1 MSGYVGSPYVKGSS
15 TSKAAAESVQSS
27 ASSLRLW
34 IRLYIERQEGRGA
47 TCDEIEVALG
57 LRHQTA
63 SARIRELVQKGN
75 LMDSGKIRVTR
86 ARRNAVVWVVNTRP
100 DMPETGR
107 MEAFKKAIG
116 FRFLARFAEWSKK
129 EELDID
135 ALLSSYL
142 EENGGSE
149 LDLETIQEEEE
160 VLRLHNDWNKN
171 ENKWGVIP
179 GKTPMERL
187 AASQGE
193 EE

>member
-34 IRLYIERQEGRGA
+34 IRLYIEGQEGRGA

>member
-1 MSGYVGSPYVKGSS
+1 MSGYVGSPYVKGSG

-27 ASSLRLW
+27 ASSLRLQ
-34 IRLYIERQEGRGA
+34 IRLYIEGQEGRGA

-86 ARRNAVVWVVNTRP
+86 ARRSAVVWVVNTRP
-100 DMPETGR
+100 DMPETDR

-116 FRFLARFAEWSKK
+116 FRFLARFAEWSKE

-160 VLRLHNDWNKN
+160 VLRLW
-171 ENKWGVIP
+171 
-179 GKTPMERL
+179 R
-187 AASQGE
+187 E